1 MKLQRV
7 KMDDNMIHIGQRIEQ
22 KLRDQ
27 GRTVTWFAKRL
38 CCTRSNVYKIFSKES
53 IDTALL
59 WRISAVLGYNFFHE
73 LSEMLKNEE

>member
-1 MKLQRV
+1 MV
-7 KMDDNMIHIGQRIEQ
+7 HIGQIIEQ

-27 GRTVTWFAKRL
+27 GRTVTWFARRL

-59 WRISAVLGYNFFHE
+59 WRISAVLEYDFFHE
-73 LSEMLKNEE
+73 LSDNIKRHD